1 MDHLDSQDRLVLV
14 ALQVIRVL
22 LAHKEA
28 QDPEDLLEPQVL
40 QDLKVQRVT

>member
-14 ALQVIRVL
+14 GLLVIQVL
-22 LAHKEA
+22 LAHKAA
-28 QDPEDLLEPQVL
+28 QDPEDLLEHQVL